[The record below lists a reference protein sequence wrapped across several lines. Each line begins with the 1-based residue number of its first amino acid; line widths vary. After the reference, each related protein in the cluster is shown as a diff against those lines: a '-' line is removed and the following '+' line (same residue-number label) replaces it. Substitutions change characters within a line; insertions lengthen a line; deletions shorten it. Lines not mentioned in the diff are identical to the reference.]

1 MWIYYYIIQHSE
13 KEKEESGQ
21 KIVNI
26 AKKVFMKTMN
36 NSEIKKL
43 IQKAEEKFKKEIR
56 KQVKKKSMNL
66 ILQNMHVKV
75 RVL

>member
-1 MWIYYYIIQHSE
+1 V
-13 KEKEESGQ
+13 KVA
-21 KIVNI
+21 KI
-26 AKKVFMKTMN
+26 VFMKIMN

-66 ILQNMHVKV
+66 ILQKMSFMKFTT
-75 RVL
+75 